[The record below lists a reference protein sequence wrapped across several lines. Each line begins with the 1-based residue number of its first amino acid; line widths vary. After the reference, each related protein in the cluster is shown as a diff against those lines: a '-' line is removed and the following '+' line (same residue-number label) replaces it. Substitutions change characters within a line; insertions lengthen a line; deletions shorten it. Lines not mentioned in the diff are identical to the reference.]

1 MKNSSPGTKLLMAA
15 ICLVVLAYFGVQA
28 WRYFTD
34 PLTMATAYSYEV
46 EESAAA
52 TGYLVRDEKVLPD
65 SGGGELQLRY
75 QEGEKV
81 GVNDAIATVYADQ
94 ASLQRQNQIETL
106 TTQLEQLR
114 YAQEAAQAGEVS
126 LKLDTQITRDIV
138 ALRANLAA
146 DRLESADG
154 NITELRALVLK
165 RDYTY
170 SGGDPTAKIQELE
183 SQLKTLKAQT
193 ASAAKAVRAPV
204 SGVYSAVVDG
214 YETVLTPAGL
224 DDLTPDALSSVQKD
238 SSVASDVGK
247 LILGDAWYY
256 AAVLSAKDAASLAV
270 GQSVTL
276 RFAKGAERDFR
287 VTVRSLS
294 GEEGGRVAVVF
305 TGRQYL
311 SEVTLLRQQS
321 ADVIRSTV
329 SGVRVPQNAL
339 RVSKSG
345 QTGLYC
351 VVGMVA
357 RFKPVTV
364 VYRGDDFILVQ
375 SASEQEKTRLRPGD
389 QVLITSGELYDGM
402 VVSEASQ

>member
-329 SGVRVPQNAL
+329 SGVRVPPECPAREQKRPDGAL
-339 RVSKSG
+339 LRG
-345 QTGLYC
+345 GH
-351 VVGMVA
+351 GG
-357 RFKPVTV
+357 PVQA
-364 VYRGDDFILVQ
+364 GDGGVPGGRLHPGAV
-375 SASEQEKTRLRPGD
+375 RLRAGKDPPAPRRPGAHHLRRA
-389 QVLITSGELYDGM
+389 V
-402 VVSEASQ
+402 